1 MYNVN
6 NLMKQAQKMQEDAAR
21 ADQELLDRRISVTSG
36 GGAVTAVVNG
46 KKDLIG
52 ISIQADFDLSDAEM
66 TADLVVAAV
75 REAQAE
81 ADRQADEIM
90 KKVTAGMP
98 HIPGLG

>member
-6 NLMKQAQKMQEDAAR
+6 AIMKQAQKMQEEAAR
-21 ADQELLDRRISVTSG
+21 AEQELLDRRISASSG

-52 ISIQADFDLSDAEM
+52 LSIQQDVDATDVE
-66 TADLVVAAV
+66 TIADLVVAAV
-75 REAQAE
+75 HEAQTE
-81 ADRQADEIM
+81 ADRQAEEVM

>member
-52 ISIQADFDLSDAEM
+52 ISIQADFDLGDAEM
-66 TADLVVAAV
+66 AADLVVAAV
-75 REAQAE
+75 REAQTE

>member
-6 NLMKQAQKMQEDAAR
+6 AIMKQAQKMQEDAAR
-21 ADQELLDRRISVTSG
+21 AEQELLDRRISVASG

-52 ISIQADFDLSDAEM
+52 LTIRADLDCNDTEM
-66 TADLVVAAV
+66 VADLVVAAI

-81 ADRQADEIM
+81 ADRQADEVM

>member
-6 NLMKQAQKMQEDAAR
+6 AIMKQAQKMQEDAAR
-21 ADQELLDRRISVTSG
+21 AEQELLDRRISATSG
-36 GGAVTAVVNG
+36 GGAVTAIVNG

-52 ISIQADFDLSDAEM
+52 LSIRADLDCSDTEM
-66 TADLVVAAV
+66 TADLVTAAV
-75 REAQAE
+75 REAQVE
-81 ADRQADEIM
+81 ADRQADEVM

>member
-1 MYNVN
+1 M
-6 NLMKQAQKMQEDAAR
+6 A
-21 ADQELLDRRISVTSG
+21 
-36 GGAVTAVVNG
+36 
-46 KKDLIG
+46 
-52 ISIQADFDLSDAEM
+52 
-66 TADLVVAAV
+66 ADLVVAAV

>member
-21 ADQELLDRRISVTSG
+21 ADQELLDRRISATSG
-36 GGAVTAVVNG
+36 GGAVTVVVNG
-46 KKDLIG
+46 KKDLID
-52 ISIQADFDLSDAEM
+52 ISIQADFDLGDAEM
-66 TADLVVAAV
+66 AADLVVAAV

>member
-21 ADQELLDRRISVTSG
+21 AEQELLDLRISATSG
-36 GGAVTAVVNG
+36 GGAVTATVNG

-52 ISIQADFDLSDAEM
+52 ISIQEGLELSDTEM
-66 TADLVVAAV
+66 AADLVVAAV
-75 REAQAE
+75 REAQAQ
-81 ADRQADEIM
+81 ADRQADGIM

-98 HIPGLG
+98 HIPGLS

>member
-21 ADQELLDRRISVTSG
+21 AEQELLDLRITATSG

-52 ISIQADFDLSDAEM
+52 VSIEEDFDVSDTQMA
-66 TADLVVAAV
+66 ADLVVAAV

-81 ADRQADEIM
+81 ADRRADEIM

-98 HIPGLG
+98 HIPGLS

>member
-21 ADQELLDRRISVTSG
+21 ADQELLDRRISATSG
-36 GGAVTAVVNG
+36 GGAVAAVVNG

-52 ISIQADFDLSDAEM
+52 ITIQADFDLGDAEM
-66 TADLVVAAV
+66 AADLVVAAV
-75 REAQAE
+75 REAQVE
-81 ADRQADEIM
+81 ADRQAEEIM

>member
-21 ADQELLDRRISVTSG
+21 AEQELLDMRISASSG

-52 ISIQADFDLSDAEM
+52 LSIQDGFDCSDTEM
-66 TADLVVAAV
+66 TADLVLAAV
-75 REAQAE
+75 REAQAD
-81 ADRQADEIM
+81 ADRQADEVM

>member
-21 ADQELLDRRISVTSG
+21 AEQELLDMRISASSG

-52 ISIQADFDLSDAEM
+52 LSIQEGFDCSDAEM

-75 REAQAE
+75 REAQAD
-81 ADRQADEIM
+81 ADRQADEVM

>member
-6 NLMKQAQKMQEDAAR
+6 AIMKQAQKMQEEAAR
-21 ADQELLDRRISVTSG
+21 AEQELLDRRISVTSG
-36 GGAVTAVVNG
+36 GGAVTATVNG

-52 ISIQADFDLSDAEM
+52 LSISADFDCSDTEM

-81 ADRQADEIM
+81 ADRQADEVM

>member
-52 ISIQADFDLSDAEM
+52 ISIQADFDLGDAEM

>member
-21 ADQELLDRRISVTSG
+21 AEQELLDLRISATSG
-36 GGAVTAVVNG
+36 GGAVTAIVNG
-46 KKDLIG
+46 KKDVIG
-52 ISIQADFDLSDAEM
+52 INIQEGFELSDTDMA
-66 TADLVVAAV
+66 ADLVMAAV
-75 REAQAE
+75 REAQAQ
-81 ADRQADEIM
+81 ADRQAEEIM